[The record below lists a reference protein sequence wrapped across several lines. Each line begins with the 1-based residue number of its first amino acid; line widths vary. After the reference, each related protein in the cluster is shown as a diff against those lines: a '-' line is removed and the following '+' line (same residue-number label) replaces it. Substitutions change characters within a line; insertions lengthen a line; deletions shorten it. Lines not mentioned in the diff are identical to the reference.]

1 MNNQVMSNT
10 NANAYLRTKVMTA
23 SPGELRLMLLD
34 GALRFAQLMRDGLEK
49 KDHEKIYEGSS
60 NCRAI
65 VTELITSLKPEVDP
79 KLCERLN
86 SIYTFIYSRLVEAM
100 SEKSVDILDEVL
112 RLLEFERETWAM
124 LLENLAASGATENP
138 SEGASNGA
146 MPRASSP
153 PPDPSQVIGSRVS
166 ISG

>member
-1 MNNQVMSNT
+1 MSNT

-34 GALRFAQLMRDGLEK
+34 GALRFAQLMRDGLENT
-49 KDHEKIYEGSS
+49 DHEKIYEGSS

-86 SIYTFIYSRLVEAM
+86 SIYTYIYSRLVEAM
-100 SEKSVDILDEVL
+100 SEKSIEILDEVL
-112 RLLEFERETWAM
+112 GLLEYERETWSM
-124 LLENLAASGATENP
+124 LLENLASSGATE
-138 SEGASNGA
+138 
-146 MPRASSP
+146 SP
-153 PPDPSQVIGSRVS
+153 VDAPVAAAGMHAPMAQSDPSQVVGQRFSA
-166 ISG
+166 SG